1 MDCRVPSRSARR
13 REKDPELVELGR
25 RVRELRVGR
34 EKSQETL
41 AHDADLH
48 WTYVSQIERGLRN
61 CTFKNLRR
69 LATGLD
75 VEVAELFRPVGSP
88 VPPAGA
94 GNGPEGS
101 SLE

>member
-1 MDCRVPSRSARR
+1 MPARKPR
-13 REKDPELVELGR
+13 AVEKDPELVELGR
-25 RVRELRVGR
+25 RVRELRVDRG
-34 EKSQETL
+34 KSQETL

-69 LATGLD
+69 LARGLD
-75 VEVAELFRPVGSP
+75 VEEAELFQPYGSP
-88 VPPAGA
+88 VPPVGA
-94 GNGPEGS
+94 DNGSERS

>member
-1 MDCRVPSRSARR
+1 MPSRKQTADP
-13 REKDPELVELGR
+13 KDPELVELGR
-25 RVRELRVGR
+25 RVRELRVDRG
-34 EKSQETL
+34 KSQETL

-69 LATGLD
+69 LARGLD
-75 VEVAELFRPVGSP
+75 VAEAELFRPPGSP
-88 VPPAGA
+88 VPPVAA
-94 GNGPEGS
+94 ANGSEGS

>member
-1 MDCRVPSRSARR
+1 VPSRKQADP
-13 REKDPELVELGR
+13 KDPELVELGR
-25 RVRELRVGR
+25 RVRELRVDRG
-34 EKSQETL
+34 KSQEAL

-69 LATGLD
+69 LARGLD
-75 VEVAELFRPVGSP
+75 VEEAELFRPFGAP

-94 GNGPEGS
+94 DNGS
-101 SLE
+101 KRSRLE